1 MSTPISNPAAAK
13 PTNERILDALNAYQR
28 TAAIKSALD
37 LDVFTVIG
45 RGQTTA
51 ATIAAACR
59 ASERGIRILCDHLT
73 VQGFL
78 TKQGSNYALAPDAQ
92 VFLDRNS
99 PACVADAATGFFASR
114 ETISSFDSLT
124 EAVRKGGT
132 AKSAEG
138 TMGPEDPVWVDFA
151 VSMINMQTPS
161 AHGIA
166 KILNAEAGQPWKVLD
181 VASGHG
187 LFGIVIAS
195 KNPNAEI
202 YSQDWAPVLAVAQKN
217 ADAAGVSSRFRKI
230 PGSAFEV
237 DLGSGYDLILLTNFL
252 QLLDPRSIET
262 ILKKVHAALK
272 PGGRVVTLGFIPNDD
287 RVSPPIPA
295 AFSLMML
302 ATTPGGDAWSFA
314 DYEKLF
320 RAAGFQ
326 TNTLVPMPA
335 GPQNVIISTK

>member
-1 MSTPISNPAAAK
+1 MPAPDPK

-28 TAAIKSALD
+28 TAAMKTALELD
-37 LDVFTVIG
+37 LFTTIG
-45 RGQTTA
+45 RGQNTA
-51 ATIAAACR
+51 ATIASACR

-78 TKQGSNYALAPDAQ
+78 TKQATQYALAPDAQ

-114 ETISSFDSLT
+114 ETIGSFDSLT
-124 EAVRKGGT
+124 DAVRKGGA
-132 AKSAEG
+132 AKSPEG

-151 VSMINMQTPS
+151 VSMINLQTPS

-166 KILNAEAGQPWKVLD
+166 KILNAEAGAPWKVLD
-181 VASGHG
+181 IGSGHG

-217 ADAAGVSSRFRKI
+217 ADAAGVSSRFHRI
-230 PGSAFEV
+230 PGSAFDV
-237 DLGSGYDLILLTNFL
+237 DLGSGYDIVLLTNFL
-252 QLLDPRSIET
+252 QLLDVRSIDA
-262 ILKKVHAALK
+262 ILKKIHAALK
-272 PGGRVVTLGFIPNDD
+272 PGGRVVTLGFIPNEDH
-287 RVSPPIPA
+287 VSPPIPA
-295 AFSLMML
+295 AFSLFML
-302 ATTPGGDAWSFA
+302 ATTPGGEAYSFS
-314 DYEKLF
+314 DYEKRF

-326 TNTLVPMPA
+326 TNKLVPMPA
-335 GPQNVIISTK
+335 GPQNLIISVK